1 MHSREN
7 DEFWSALL
15 EKAYAK
21 LYGSYEALKGGTT
34 SEALED
40 MTGGLTEFYDLN
52 QPPENILQLI
62 VRGFEMGSM
71 FGCSLEGTNLNA
83 EFNCNLPLFSRSQSM
98 GSTLAKRT
106 CQGSCIQHHWCQN
119 C

>member
-1 MHSREN
+1 MPSKYIRKHSRYL
-7 DEFWSALL
+7 FLFSR
-15 EKAYAK
+15 

-62 VRGFEMGSM
+62 VKGFEMGSM
-71 FGCSLEGTNLNA
+71 FGCSLEADPNQWEAKLPNGLVRKSFSFQLVRLSFERLLALIPNL
-83 EFNCNLPLFSRSQSM
+83 
-98 GSTLAKRT
+98 
-106 CQGSCIQHHWCQN
+106 
-119 C
+119 